1 MITSIKN
8 SLSVATFVVGTSLA
22 SVAFADWS
30 LIQKNSDLNFTS
42 IKSGT
47 VAEVHTFDQFSGH
60 ISDEGAFSLSID
72 LASVNTQIE
81 IRDQRMQEH
90 LFEVARFPSATITGK
105 VDKKWLKKL
114 GNARPQRLETSVEID
129 LHGMKM
135 SKKVELQVTKL
146 NRKQILVS
154 SVEPIV
160 LNAADFGLSEG
171 VAALKKLAGLPSIAE
186 AVPVNINLL
195 FSK

>member
-8 SLSVATFVVGTSLA
+8 SLLAATFVVGTSLA
-22 SVAFADWS
+22 SGALADWS
-30 LIQKNSDLNFTS
+30 LIQKNSELNFTS

-60 ISDEGAFSLSID
+60 ISDEGAFSLNIN

-90 LFEVARFPSATITGK
+90 LFEVTRFPSATITGK
-105 VDKKWLKKL
+105 VDKKWLKKMDR
-114 GNARPQRLETSVEID
+114 ARPHRLETSVEID
-129 LHGMKM
+129 LHGIKV
-135 SKKVELQVTKL
+135 SKDVELQVTKL

-171 VAALKKLAGLPSIAE
+171 VAALKKLASLPSIAE
-186 AVPVNINLL
+186 AVPVNVTLL